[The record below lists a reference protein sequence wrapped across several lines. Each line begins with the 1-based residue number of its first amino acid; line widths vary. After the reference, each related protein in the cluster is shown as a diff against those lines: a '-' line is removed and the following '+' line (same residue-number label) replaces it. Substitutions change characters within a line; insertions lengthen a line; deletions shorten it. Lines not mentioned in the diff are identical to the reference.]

1 MSETFWQRLDKAA
14 RSITPFGLTLFLVI
28 LSVVPMRIPGYAEI
42 APVLAL
48 MSVYH
53 WAIYRPDLMPLWSIF
68 VLGVLQDLLSGVPLG
83 LYILVFLT
91 VYGVVLS
98 QRRFFAGRS
107 FLLYWLGFGIMAFC
121 AAVESWVLASLWHLS
136 LLNFE
141 TVFFQFLLSMGIF
154 PFVAWVFLRWQ
165 QALLGPDQDVS

>member
-1 MSETFWQRLDKAA
+1 MSSIFWQRLDTAA
-14 RSITPFGLTLFLVI
+14 RSITPLALTLFLVI
-28 LSVVPMRIPGYAEI
+28 LSVVPMRVPGYAEI

-48 MSVYH
+48 MAVYH
-53 WAIYRPDLMPLWSIF
+53 WTIYRPNLMPLWSVF
-68 VLGVLQDLLSGVPLG
+68 VLGALQDLLSGVPLG

-107 FLLYWLGFGIMAFC
+107 FPLYWLGFGIMSFC
-121 AAVESWVLASLWHLS
+121 ATIESWFIASLWHLS
-136 LLNFE
+136 LLSFE

-154 PFVAWVFLRWQ
+154 PLVAWVFLTWQ
-165 QALLGPDQDVS
+165 QTLLGQEQDAS